1 MAYRPFDPNFIG
13 VPEQATASDEST
25 SSFFPMNFG
34 ESNFLMDAPW
44 GDPLLTPQ
52 TETALPMDYGLGG
65 SGIFEMETGTDG
77 SQYASDMDRRAPL
90 ELHLSGGETFV
101 GPVTVEPHMPGLNNS
116 DSMPAEMSDSPCTT
130 DRQYLS
136 VTPMTPMEEQG
147 TYCPSPAL
155 SYQPPSVATSV
166 ISEASSIAE
175 DTIIEDNVPNA
186 NSYGLAV
193 RHTNTLSEPEEGSNL
208 VHGRIK
214 HQLGPLPQAKIGK
227 PEVQCDR
234 SRGERVAVQYRLPS
248 YCQTMEEYIKK
259 SSLEEDGGY
268 YCMESLMQ
276 VVRTLE
282 QLHSKLRSGHGAFS
296 NISSIRMRVSSRTRD
311 LLTVLIP
318 ELSKLAKAMELKDCV
333 PDEQFV
339 SNGMLSD
346 IKSLGELLST
356 LLPYLR
362 ERHIHVSEKLLLSL
376 ENACTMCQRATSRG
390 DMAKIAQAL
399 NSKKRLCT
407 LHMKF
412 PPELHG
418 MCTLDIV
425 CYEGENIY
433 EVLNRSWM
441 RGKTVESFGCKL
453 LYEDSRWSVGKDN
466 EVYFPVCK
474 TRLTWSSVPGSY

>member
-1 MAYRPFDPNFIG
+1 
-13 VPEQATASDEST
+13 
-25 SSFFPMNFG
+25 
-34 ESNFLMDAPW
+34 
-44 GDPLLTPQ
+44 
-52 TETALPMDYGLGG
+52 
-65 SGIFEMETGTDG
+65 METGTDG

-248 YCQTMEEYIKK
+248 YCTCSRHGFGVQYIIIDCSLSISLSFSCLSLCVCRPDNGGVHQEEF
-259 SSLEEDGGY
+259 LGG
-268 YCMESLMQ
+268 
-276 VVRTLE
+276 RWW
-282 QLHSKLRSGHGAFS
+282 
-296 NISSIRMRVSSRTRD
+296 
-311 LLTVLIP
+311 
-318 ELSKLAKAMELKDCV
+318 
-333 PDEQFV
+333 
-339 SNGMLSD
+339 
-346 IKSLGELLST
+346 
-356 LLPYLR
+356 
-362 ERHIHVSEKLLLSL
+362 LLL
-376 ENACTMCQRATSRG
+376 
-390 DMAKIAQAL
+390 
-399 NSKKRLCT
+399 
-407 LHMKF
+407 
-412 PPELHG
+412 HG
-418 MCTLDIV
+418 ISHA
-425 CYEGENIY
+425 G
-433 EVLNRSWM
+433 RSHSGAAPQQTPQWAW
-441 RGKTVESFGCKL
+441 CIL
-453 LYEDSRWSVGKDN
+453 Q
-466 EVYFPVCK
+466 
-474 TRLTWSSVPGSY
+474 